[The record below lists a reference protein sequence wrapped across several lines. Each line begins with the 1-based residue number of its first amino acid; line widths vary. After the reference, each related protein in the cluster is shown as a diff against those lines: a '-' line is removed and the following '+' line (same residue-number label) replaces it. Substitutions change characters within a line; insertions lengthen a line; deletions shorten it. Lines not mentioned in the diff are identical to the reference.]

1 MEIKNSSVLFGKIDW
16 KLTILHIEE
25 NTKAL
30 CIFFDYLYKMKTY
43 DTDDAAVRSNNWANI
58 NGYRH

>member
-43 DTDDAAVRSNNWANI
+43 DTDDAAIRSNN
-58 NGYRH
+58 